1 MDNQDYDLPQ
11 LHGHAEAVVFRN
23 EENGFTV
30 LDFATDDG
38 ELVSVV
44 GVLPQ
49 ISPGEPLRLQGKWE
63 SHHTFGKQFKAQ
75 HCQRS
80 LPATQN
86 ELLKYLSSGV
96 IKGMRA
102 RMAQKIVEHFGED
115 TLHVLENQPQ
125 RLTAVRGITP
135 EKAAHFGEKF
145 AEQFSLRQA
154 MVALERF
161 GMTTAECLRVHK
173 AFGARAAEMI
183 QRNPYILCDGEFAIG
198 FARADTIANA
208 MKEPPLPQSRHQAG
222 VLHVMKEHTWSN
234 GHTCMPAGELAAPT
248 AALLRISESEAQAAI
263 DTLVEQRRLV
273 LWPAPGGLAS
283 APTGTDFPQPQIKP
297 QHVGAD
303 ANPPET
309 LKNALIFLPALF
321 NLEENIAKRVKFLL
335 DFPPAKTDWD
345 GDFAMLIKRMEHAH
359 GLDYDSLQRDA
370 MQAALEKG
378 LLIITGGPGTGK
390 TTTLKG
396 ILELFEQ
403 ANLKVALAAPTGRA
417 AKRMQELT
425 DRPAKTI
432 HRLLEVEWGED
443 DKQRFARNQQN
454 PLSAQAV
461 IIDEISM
468 VDVPLFSALLD
479 ALPIGCRLV
488 LVGDA
493 DQLPP
498 VGPGC
503 VLQDLMKT
511 GTLPVIRLNKIFR
524 QAMESLIITNS
535 HAIVRGELPEL
546 ACKDRDF
553 FFLDCENSITA
564 AKTIAGL
571 AGTRLPKAYAFDPL
585 QDIQVL
591 CPTRRG
597 ECGTGRLNEV
607 LQAALNPPAKQKK
620 ERQIGARTFRQG
632 DKVMQVKNNYDLM
645 WEKDGESGMGVFNGD
660 IGFIEKIAVIEGHF
674 VIRFDDDRMVEY
686 PFEHVAEQLEHAFAI
701 TVHKAQGNEFR
712 CVVMPMLGVP
722 QPLAYRN
729 LLYTGVT
736 RAKQLIVLVGTRGQV
751 AAMVHNEQKGRRCS
765 ALAAMLTC
773 SFFEKKRTKKTLAA
787 SR

>member
-1 MDNQDYDLPQ
+1 LDNHDYDLPQ

-49 ISPGEPLRLQGKWE
+49 IAPGEPLRLQGRWD
-63 SHHTFGKQFKAQ
+63 SHPTFGKQFKAQ

-80 LPATQN
+80 LPSTQS

-102 RMAQKIVEHFGED
+102 RMAQKIVEHFGDD
-115 TLHVLENQPQ
+115 TLEILENNPM
-125 RLTAVRGITP
+125 RLTAIKGITP
-135 EKAAHFGEKF
+135 AKAETWGDQFR
-145 AEQFSLRQA
+145 EQFSLRQA
-154 MVALERF
+154 MIQLERF
-161 GMTTAECLRVHK
+161 GMTTAECLRVHQ
-173 AFGARAAEMI
+173 AFGSRAAEMI
-183 QRNPYILCDGEFAIG
+183 QRNPYMLCDGELSIG
-198 FARADTIANA
+198 FARADAIATNMA
-208 MKEPPLPQSRHQAG
+208 EPPLAHNRHQAG
-222 VLHVMKEHTWSN
+222 VLHVMKDHAWQN
-234 GHTCMPAGELAAPT
+234 GHTCIPASDLAAPA
-248 AALLRISESEAQAAI
+248 AALLRISEAEAQAAI
-263 DTLVEQRRLV
+263 DTLIEQRRLT
-273 LWPAPGGLAS
+273 LWEE
-283 APTGTDFPQPQIKP
+283 K
-297 QHVGAD
+297 
-303 ANPPET
+303 
-309 LKNALIFLPALF
+309 IFLPSLF

-335 DFPPAKTDWD
+335 DFPPAATEWD

-370 MQAALEKG
+370 MQAAMEKG
-378 LLIITGGPGTGK
+378 LLILTGGPGTGK

-425 DRPAKTI
+425 GRPSKTI

-443 DKQRFARNQQN
+443 DKQRFARNAQN
-454 PLSAQAV
+454 PLAAQAV
-461 IIDEISM
+461 VIDEISM

-503 VLQDLMKT
+503 VLQDLMNA
-511 GTLPVIRLNKIFR
+511 GSLPVIRLTKIFR

-535 HAIVRGELPEL
+535 HAIVRGQLLEL

-553 FFLDCENSITA
+553 FFLECENSVAA

-571 AGTRLPKAYAFDPL
+571 TGVRLPKAYTFDPL
-585 QDIQVL
+585 EDIQVL
-591 CPTRRG
+591 CATRRG
-597 ECGTGRLNEV
+597 ECGTQRLNEI

-620 ERQIGARTFRQG
+620 ERQIGNRVFRQG
-632 DKVMQVKNNYDLM
+632 DKVMQVKNNYDLL

-660 IGFIEKIAVIEGHF
+660 IGFIEKIAMIEGHF

-712 CVVMPMLGVP
+712 CVVMPMIGVP

-736 RAKQLIVLVGTRGQV
+736 RAKQLLILVGSRGQI
-751 AAMVHNEQKGRRCS
+751 AAMVQNEQKGRRYS
-765 ALAAMLTC
+765 ALAFMLQV
-773 SFFEKKRTKKTLAA
+773 
-787 SR
+787 

>member
-1 MDNQDYDLPQ
+1 LDNHDYDLPQ

-49 ISPGEPLRLQGKWE
+49 ISPGEPLRLQGRWE
-63 SHHTFGKQFKAQ
+63 SHATFGKQFKAQ

-135 EKAAHFGEKF
+135 EKAAHFGETF

-173 AFGARAAEMI
+173 AFGSRAAEMI

-198 FARADTIANA
+198 FARADAIAGG
-208 MKEPPLPQSRHQAG
+208 MPEPPLPHSRHEAG
-222 VLHVMKEHTWSN
+222 VLHVMKDHTWSN
-234 GHTCMPAGELAAPT
+234 GHTCIAAGELAAPA
-248 AALLRISESEAQAAI
+248 AALLRISEIEAQAAI
-263 DTLVEQRRLV
+263 DILVQQRRLT
-273 LWPAPGGLAS
+273 LWEEKL
-283 APTGTDFPQPQIKP
+283 
-297 QHVGAD
+297 
-303 ANPPET
+303 
-309 LKNALIFLPALF
+309 FLPTLF
-321 NLEENIAKRVKFLL
+321 NLEENIAKRIKFLL
-335 DFPPAKTDWD
+335 DFPPAATDWD

-359 GLDYDSLQRDA
+359 GLDYDALQRDA
-370 MQAALEKG
+370 MQAAMEKG

-425 DRPAKTI
+425 DRSAKTI
-432 HRLLEVEWGED
+432 HRLLEVEWGDD
-443 DKQRFARNQQN
+443 DKQRFARNAQN

-479 ALPIGCRLV
+479 ALPIGSRLV

-498 VGPGC
+498 VGPGS

-511 GTLPVIRLNKIFR
+511 GTLPIIRLDKIFR
-524 QAMESLIITNS
+524 QAMQSLIITNS
-535 HAIVRGELPEL
+535 HAIVRGQLPEL

-553 FFLDCENSITA
+553 FFLDCDNSIAA

-571 AGTRLPKAYAFDPL
+571 VGTRLPKAYAFDPL

-607 LQAALNPPAKQKK
+607 LQMALNPPAKNKK

-632 DKVMQVKNNYDLM
+632 DKVMQVKNNYDLI

-660 IGFIEKIAVIEGHF
+660 IGFIEKIAMIEGHF
-674 VIRFDDDRMVEY
+674 LIRFDDERIVEY
-686 PFEHVAEQLEHAFAI
+686 PFEHAAEQLEHAFAV

-736 RAKQLIVLVGTRGQV
+736 RAKQLIVLVGTRAQI
-751 AAMVHNEQKGRRCS
+751 AAMVQNEQKGRRQS
-765 ALAAMLTC
+765 ALAQMLA
-773 SFFEKKRTKKTLAA
+773 SEKYV
-787 SR
+787 S

>member
-1 MDNQDYDLPQ
+1 MDNHDYDLPQ

-49 ISPGEPLRLQGKWE
+49 IAPGEPLRLQGRWD
-63 SHHTFGKQFKAQ
+63 SHPTFGKQFKAQ

-80 LPATQN
+80 LPSTQS

-102 RMAQKIVEHFGED
+102 RMAQKIVEHFGDD
-115 TLHVLENQPQ
+115 TLEILENNPM
-125 RLTAVRGITP
+125 RLTAIKGITP
-135 EKAAHFGEKF
+135 AKAETWGDQFR
-145 AEQFSLRQA
+145 EQFSLRQA
-154 MVALERF
+154 MIQLERF
-161 GMTTAECLRVHK
+161 GMTTAECLRVHQ
-173 AFGARAAEMI
+173 AFGSRAAEMI
-183 QRNPYILCDGEFAIG
+183 QRNPYMLCDGELSIG
-198 FARADTIANA
+198 FARADAIATNMA
-208 MKEPPLPQSRHQAG
+208 EPPLAHNRHQAG
-222 VLHVMKEHTWSN
+222 VLHVMKDHAWQN
-234 GHTCMPAGELAAPT
+234 GHTCIPASDLAAPA
-248 AALLRISESEAQAAI
+248 AALLRISEAEAQAAI
-263 DTLVEQRRLV
+263 DTLIEQRRLT
-273 LWPAPGGLAS
+273 LWEE
-283 APTGTDFPQPQIKP
+283 K
-297 QHVGAD
+297 
-303 ANPPET
+303 
-309 LKNALIFLPALF
+309 IFLPSLF

-335 DFPPAKTDWD
+335 DFPPAATEWD

-370 MQAALEKG
+370 MQAAMEKG
-378 LLIITGGPGTGK
+378 LLILTGGPGTGK

-425 DRPAKTI
+425 GRPSKTI

-443 DKQRFARNQQN
+443 DKQRFARNAQN
-454 PLSAQAV
+454 PLAAQAV
-461 IIDEISM
+461 VIDEISM

-503 VLQDLMKT
+503 VLQDLMNA
-511 GTLPVIRLNKIFR
+511 GSLPVIRLTKIFR

-535 HAIVRGELPEL
+535 HAIVRGQLLEL

-553 FFLDCENSITA
+553 FFLECENSVAA

-571 AGTRLPKAYAFDPL
+571 TGVRLPKAYTFDPL
-585 QDIQVL
+585 EDIQVL
-591 CPTRRG
+591 CATRRG
-597 ECGTGRLNEV
+597 ECGTQRLNEI

-620 ERQIGARTFRQG
+620 ERQIGNRVFRQG
-632 DKVMQVKNNYDLM
+632 DKVMQVKNNYDLL

-660 IGFIEKIAVIEGHF
+660 IGFIEKIAMIEGHF

-712 CVVMPMLGVP
+712 CVVMPMIGVP

-736 RAKQLIVLVGTRGQV
+736 RAKQLLILVGSRGQI
-751 AAMVHNEQKGRRCS
+751 AAMVQNEQKGRRYS
-765 ALAAMLTC
+765 ALAFMLQV
-773 SFFEKKRTKKTLAA
+773 
-787 SR
+787 